1 MISFVVVEYSVP
13 RELKHDFSFFA
24 DEITEMGETEYTL
37 LFSDCRFSRLLHSIV
52 SELHRLCPCGLA
64 WFHSIKCFFVIN
76 RENRLLFHG
85 ENLSMSDFICTDL
98 YDVQHVINENCSLCS
113 DVCVAIPFPL
123 TIFQRVSSFWW
134 KIHLVFSKTRG
145 KHQSF
150 RSLPWQIVKFK

>member
-13 RELKHDFSFFA
+13 RKLKHDFPFFA
-24 DEITEMGETEYTL
+24 DEITEMGETKYTL

-76 RENRLLFHG
+76 RENRLPFHG
-85 ENLSMSDFICTDL
+85 GNLSMSDFICTDL

-113 DVCVAIPFPL
+113 NVCVAIPVDNFPKSEL
-123 TIFQRVSSFWW
+123 FLVKNSSRV
-134 KIHLVFSKTRG
+134 
-145 KHQSF
+145 
-150 RSLPWQIVKFK
+150 FKNEESTNHFGRCPNK